1 LVEAV
6 LDANV
11 LLPAALRD
19 TLLRAADAGLYQVRW
34 SDDILAEVKRNLVGD
49 WKLAEEQAERLM
61 GVMREAFPDALVTGY
76 ATLIDGMPNHPK
88 DRHVL
93 AAAVACRA
101 TVIVTQNLRD
111 FPSDALEP
119 FNVQV
124 QSADAFFVE
133 VIRACRRYLGAGR
146 PGTGA

>member
-1 LVEAV
+1 MVEAV

-11 LLPAALRD
+11 LLPAARRD

-49 WKLAEEQAERLM
+49 WNLAEEQAERLM

-76 ATLIDGMPNHPK
+76 ATPIDGMPNHPK

-101 TVIVTQNLRD
+101 TVIVTQE
-111 FPSDALEP
+111 F
-119 FNVQV
+119 
-124 QSADAFFVE
+124 
-133 VIRACRRYLGAGR
+133 AGLSE
-146 PGTGA
+146 